1 MWHACGDVERSGC
14 VMKYSYFVYCTCCTE
29 AYLTSLHDLIAESHA
44 ALTKGQASDLL
55 WKQKAAECWR
65 FSVVCFHT
73 FAVEP
78 RSSGSKAWK
87 SRRFLL

>member
-55 WKQKAAECWR
+55 
-65 FSVVCFHT
+65 
-73 FAVEP
+73 
-78 RSSGSKAWK
+78 
-87 SRRFLL
+87 